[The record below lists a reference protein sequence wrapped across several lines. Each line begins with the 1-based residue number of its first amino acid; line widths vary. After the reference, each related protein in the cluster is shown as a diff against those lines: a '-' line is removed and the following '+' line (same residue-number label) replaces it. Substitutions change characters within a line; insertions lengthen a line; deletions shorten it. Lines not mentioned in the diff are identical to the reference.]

1 MPISSHFQ
9 QLRNK
14 IGCDLLQIPGVAAVI
29 HDRTGR
35 ILLQQNTGNNTWSLP
50 AGSIEPGETPAQAVV
65 REVWE
70 ETSLKV
76 RPIKIL
82 GVFGGENFRYT
93 YTNGDLVEYLVVLF
107 RCEPIDISDRLSGRD
122 GETADL
128 QYFHPADLPALPI
141 EYPIDLLV
149 DRELSQTHFDW
160 NEVYL
165 QHLL

>member
-1 MPISSHFQ
+1 MPISNHFQ

-14 IGCDLLQIPGVAAVI
+14 IGHDLLQIPGVAAVI
-29 HDRTGR
+29 HDEAGR
-35 ILLQQNTGNNTWSLP
+35 ILVQQNTGDNLWSLP

-76 RPIKIL
+76 RPMKIL

-107 RCEPIDISDRLSGRD
+107 RCEVIAGVDRMRGQD
-122 GETADL
+122 GETANL
-128 QYFHPADLPALPI
+128 RYFLPEDMPVLTI
-141 EYPIDLLV
+141 KYPLNLLV
-149 DRELSQTHFDW
+149 NRELSQVHFDW
-160 NEVYL
+160 NEVFMNGL
-165 QHLL
+165 I